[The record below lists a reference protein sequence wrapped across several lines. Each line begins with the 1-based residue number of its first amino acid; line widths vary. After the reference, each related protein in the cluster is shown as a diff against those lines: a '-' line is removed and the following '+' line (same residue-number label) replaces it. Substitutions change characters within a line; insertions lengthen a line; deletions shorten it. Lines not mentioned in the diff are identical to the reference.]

1 LLWHY
6 VPEQQHADQLTHP
19 PTDSALSPPDILP
32 YFVAAPSETAKMRSL
47 WGVSAAYSCLVG
59 CAALIA
65 AKVQTAWNSPGL
77 TYYALSPAFAPPI
90 AAIVLA
96 LTWRRCSAAAAG
108 WSMLAG
114 LAGGIVAWVVA
125 AQALLGAV
133 NAITLAD
140 SYAVLA
146 GSTTAI
152 ALPFLVAGAVSW
164 WRPDAAFAWESL
176 AAVGDAAA
184 VDAAAVDADA
194 AGGGGEGKAAEK
206 AAAAAAEAG
215 APAPPPLRAFDRYNA
230 AYAAVAVAFT
240 LLVGVVWPALTL
252 PAGEVFS
259 EGYFTFYVALCLG
272 WLLASFAAVTL
283 WPLLEYRALLAGV
296 FGAWSR
302 GARPAVLATPSGKL
316 QVSDR

>member
-1 LLWHY
+1 
-6 VPEQQHADQLTHP
+6 
-19 PTDSALSPPDILP
+19 
-32 YFVAAPSETAKMRSL
+32 MRSL
-47 WGVSAAYSCLVG
+47 WGVSVAYSCLVG
-59 CAALIA
+59 CSAQLCAQI
-65 AKVQTAWNSPGL
+65 QTAWNSPGL
-77 TYYALSPAFAPPI
+77 TYYALGPAFSPPI

-114 LAGGIVAWVVA
+114 LAGGVVAWMVT

-133 NAITLAD
+133 NTTTLAD

-152 ALPFLVAGAVSW
+152 VLPFLVAGAISW

-176 AAVGDAAA
+176 AAVGDDTA
-184 VDAAAVDADA
+184 VDTDAVD
-194 AGGGGEGKAAEK
+194 GGGGGAGK

-230 AYAAVAVAFT
+230 TYAAAAVAFT
-240 LLVGVVWPALTL
+240 LLVAVLWPALTL

-283 WPLLEYRALLAGV
+283 WPLLEYRVLLAGV